1 METSQFEG
9 KKVALKQTKDGIV
22 MSLAIH
28 PDDLPE
34 ELMRD
39 FVGARYMV
47 VMVRLGDEEKP
58 LNREEFAGSQL
69 VKLAGILCRDKDFWD
84 YLYDDGQLLRFNKNE
99 LEAHGRKLLDQLG
112 QPEKFLG
119 FAMVLIGNFFW
130 KQQFLAI
137 PFERRLLLL
146 PHCLKHADGW
156 IGKA

>member
-84 YLYDDGQLLRFNKNE
+84 YLYDDGQLFEKNE
-99 LEAHGRKLLDQLG
+99 AACVDWMTSYLGVNSRADIKTNQEAQ
-112 QPEKFLG
+112 
-119 FAMVLIGNFFW
+119 
-130 KQQFLAI
+130 
-137 PFERRLLLL
+137 RLL
-146 PHCLKHADGW
+146 KDMNAKFKEWKYD
-156 IGKA
+156 

>member
-84 YLYDDGQLLRFNKNE
+84 YLYDDGQLFEKNE
-99 LEAHGRKLLDQLG
+99 AACVDWMTSYLEVNSRADIKTNQEA
-112 QPEKFLG
+112 Q
-119 FAMVLIGNFFW
+119 
-130 KQQFLAI
+130 
-137 PFERRLLLL
+137 RLL
-146 PHCLKHADGW
+146 KEMNAKFKEWKYD
-156 IGKA
+156 

>member
-58 LNREEFAGSQL
+58 LNREEFAGSQM

-84 YLYDDGQLLRFNKNE
+84 YLYSTEQLFEKNE
-99 LEAHGRKLLDQLG
+99 PACVDWMTSYLGVNSRADIKTDPNAQDLLKKLN
-112 QPEKFLG
+112 
-119 FAMVLIGNFFW
+119 ANFKEW
-130 KQQFLAI
+130 KY
-137 PFERRLLLL
+137 E
-146 PHCLKHADGW
+146 
-156 IGKA
+156 

>member
-9 KKVALKQTKDGIV
+9 KKIALMQTKDGIV

-39 FVGARYMV
+39 FVGSRYMV

-69 VKLAGILCRDKDFWD
+69 VKLAGIMCRDKDFWD
-84 YLYDDGQLLRFNKNE
+84 YLYDDGQLFEKNE
-99 LEAHGRKLLDQLG
+99 AACVDWLTSYLGISSRAEIKTDANAQHLLKVLNA
-112 QPEKFLG
+112 KFKE
-119 FAMVLIGNFFW
+119 W
-130 KQQFLAI
+130 KN
-137 PFERRLLLL
+137 
-146 PHCLKHADGW
+146 D
-156 IGKA
+156 